1 MKTYEEQ
8 QTLVSQLNV
17 MDDLFFQKM
26 VEDMDVCEE
35 MLRVLLTMP
44 ALKMAQTQPQRFIR
58 NVDAHSVVLDLLCE
72 DENGNIITVE
82 VQKTDNDDHQKRMRY
97 NLANIDTTFAEKGIK
112 YADLPDIYAIFI
124 SPFDLFRANCTAYH
138 VNRCLLETGDI
149 VNNGIHELYVNA
161 AVNDGSDIAELMQ
174 YFMNSNGYHP
184 KFEKLSK
191 RVQYFKEQQEGV
203 SSMSSVI
210 EDYAKDYAKNYAKE
224 ENIKMATNA
233 AVFMLKKGIA
243 PKEIAEILP
252 SLSLDFIKQLQ
263 QQLKQ
268 V

>member
-1 MKTYEEQ
+1 
-8 QTLVSQLNV
+8 
-17 MDDLFFQKM
+17 MD
-26 VEDMDVCEE
+26 
-35 MLRVLLTMP
+35 
-44 ALKMAQTQPQRFIR
+44 FI
-58 NVDAHSVVLDLLCE
+58 S
-72 DENGNIITVE
+72 
-82 VQKTDNDDHQKRMRY
+82 M
-97 NLANIDTTFAEKGIK
+97 ANIDTTFVEKGIK

-210 EDYAKDYAKNYAKE
+210 EDYANKVANERETK
-224 ENIKMATNA
+224 A
-233 AVFMLKKGIA
+233 AAIMLKEGVPI
-243 PKEIAEILP
+243 EIILKALP
-252 SLSLDFIKQLQ
+252 SLSLDFIRQLQ

>member
-35 MLRVLLTMP
+35 MLRILLTMP

-138 VNRCLLETGDI
+138 VNRCLLETGYI
-149 VNNGIHELYVNA
+149 VNNA
-161 AVNDGSDIAELMQ
+161 STS
-174 YFMNSNGYHP
+174 FM
-184 KFEKLSK
+184 
-191 RVQYFKEQQEGV
+191 
-203 SSMSSVI
+203 
-210 EDYAKDYAKNYAKE
+210 
-224 ENIKMATNA
+224 
-233 AVFMLKKGIA
+233 
-243 PKEIAEILP
+243 
-252 SLSLDFIKQLQ
+252 
-263 QQLKQ
+263 
-268 V
+268 

>member
-35 MLRVLLTMP
+35 MLRILLTMP

-184 KFEKLSK
+184 KLKKLSK

-233 AVFMLKKGIA
+233 AITMLKKGIA

-252 SLSLDFIKQLQ
+252 SLSLDFIRQLQ

>member
-35 MLRVLLTMP
+35 MLRILLTMP

-97 NLANIDTTFAEKGIK
+97 NLANIDTTFVEKGIK

-161 AVNDGSDIAELMQ
+161 AVNDGSDIVDLMQ
-174 YFMNSNGYHP
+174 YFMNGN
-184 KFEKLSK
+184 
-191 RVQYFKEQQEGV
+191 VQ
-203 SSMSSVI
+203 
-210 EDYAKDYAKNYAKE
+210 
-224 ENIKMATNA
+224 
-233 AVFMLKKGIA
+233 
-243 PKEIAEILP
+243 EIVVGRCDHTPPLTLP
-252 SLSLDFIKQLQ
+252 SVLPYNIFQIIQKIILQIISLQGKLYRGFQKAQLVPHIMTAAFERIGQ
-263 QQLKQ
+263 HLFF
-268 V
+268 

>member
-72 DENGNIITVE
+72 DETGNIITVE

-97 NLANIDTTFAEKGIK
+97 NLANIDTTFVEKGIK

-138 VNRCLLETGDI
+138 VNRCLLETGNI

-210 EDYAKDYAKNYAKE
+210 EDYAKNYAKE

-268 V
+268 A

>member
-35 MLRVLLTMP
+35 MLRILLTMP

-97 NLANIDTTFAEKGIK
+97 NLANIDTTFVEKGIK

-184 KFEKLSK
+184 KLKKLSK

-233 AVFMLKKGIA
+233 AITMLKKGIA

-252 SLSLDFIKQLQ
+252 SLSLDFIRQLQ

>member
-35 MLRVLLTMP
+35 MLRILLTMP
-44 ALKMAQTQPQRFIR
+44 ALKMSQTQPQRFIR

-124 SPFDLFRANCTAYH
+124 SPFDLFKANCTAYH

-210 EDYAKDYAKNYAKE
+210 EDYAKEYAKE

-252 SLSLDFIKQLQ
+252 SLSLDFIRQLQ

-268 V
+268 A